1 MNEEDDL
8 DLSAWDADE
17 PPPGFAD
24 RVVRKALS
32 EGQGEATATPRAEGS
47 AGSAGAGVEPA
58 KAPRPLARRRTF
70 AAVVTS
76 LALAAGALFWV
87 TSRPPASGE
96 ISADTERTEVRIGDR
111 AVAVL
116 EPGARLS
123 FRGGT
128 VDQTK
133 GNVFYRVEPGGG
145 FRVHTAAGDVDV
157 TGTCF
162 RVDVKASGRS
172 DEMQARDVK
181 MGALGAALALGMSV
195 AVYEGK
201 VAVSHAQE
209 RVTLKAGES
218 ADVSDADGVVV
229 TSAKLGAAGAA
240 GSQDA
245 PLEEANKSLVVTVSD
260 MKKRLET
267 IESQKKDLE
276 QKLSQAEEK
285 LKAEQKGA
293 DGAPAKNDFD
303 LSQDDLVALAKEG
316 TLKYRVPCSKQAG
329 YKPDADVV
337 NKLGLAPQDADTIA
351 NAYKKVAEW
360 REKNMRPICQEV
372 LGRSEL
378 TDKMSVDSC
387 MHLVSDFL
395 SETDPKA
402 RTEAQQLAV
411 DIRAG
416 LKTPPAGEKMPPLTR
431 MMLASTQQIKVF
443 EEELAKSF
451 GPDEAHRI
459 TYADGLCMGHSTWG
473 GGKKK

>member
-1 MNEEDDL
+1 MSDHDDL

-24 RVVRKALS
+24 RVVKKALS
-32 EGQGEATATPRAEGS
+32 EARAEGASERTESPRAEERAS
-47 AGSAGAGVEPA
+47 
-58 KAPRPLARRRTF
+58 RPARRRAF
-70 AAVVTS
+70 AVVGA

-87 TSRPPASGE
+87 ASRPPSSGE

-116 EPGARLS
+116 EPGASLS
-123 FRGGT
+123 FRGGL
-128 VDQTK
+128 VDQAK

-145 FRVHTAAGDVDV
+145 FRVHTKAGDVDV

-162 RVDVKASGRS
+162 RVDIKASGRN

-181 MGALGAALALGMSV
+181 VGAVGAVLALGMSV

-218 ADVSDADGVVV
+218 ADVSDAEGVVV
-229 TSAKLGAAGAA
+229 TSAKLGAAAA
-240 GSQDA
+240 GGSNDA
-245 PLEEANKSLVVTVSD
+245 PLEEANKSLVGTVSD

-267 IESQKKDLE
+267 IEAQKKDLE

-285 LKAEQKGA
+285 LKADKSGA
-293 DGAPAKNDFD
+293 DGAPAKSEFD

-372 LGRSEL
+372 LGKTEL

-411 DIRAG
+411 DVRAG

-473 GGKKK
+473 SGKKK

>member
-1 MNEEDDL
+1 
-8 DLSAWDADE
+8 
-17 PPPGFAD
+17 
-24 RVVRKALS
+24 
-32 EGQGEATATPRAEGS
+32 
-47 AGSAGAGVEPA
+47 
-58 KAPRPLARRRTF
+58 
-70 AAVVTS
+70 
-76 LALAAGALFWV
+76 
-87 TSRPPASGE
+87 
-96 ISADTERTEVRIGDR
+96 
-111 AVAVL
+111 
-116 EPGARLS
+116 
-123 FRGGT
+123 
-128 VDQTK
+128 
-133 GNVFYRVEPGGG
+133 
-145 FRVHTAAGDVDV
+145 VHTAAGDVDV

-229 TSAKLGAAGAA
+229 TSAKLGAGGAA

-285 LKAEQKGA
+285 LKAEQSGA
-293 DGAPAKNDFD
+293 DGAPAKSDFD

-337 NKLGLAPQDADTIA
+337 NKLGLSPQDADTIA

-372 LGRSEL
+372 LGKSEL

-411 DIRAG
+411 DVRAG
-416 LKTPPAGEKMPPLTR
+416 LKTPPPGEKMPPLTR